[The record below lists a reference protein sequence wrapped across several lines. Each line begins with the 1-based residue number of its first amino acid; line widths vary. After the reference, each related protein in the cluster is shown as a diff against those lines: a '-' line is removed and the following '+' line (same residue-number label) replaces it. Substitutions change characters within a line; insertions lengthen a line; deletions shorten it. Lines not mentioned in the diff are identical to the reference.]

1 MSITSV
7 AEANEHGKPETMVGL
22 TLNQVN
28 FGSNR
33 PQLAAYLLSEP
44 APNRWPPLRLTQQA
58 FSGAAVTPAIDQA
71 SLEADSF
78 LSAYKSRQLTIARS
92 IAIIAGSTFMVAGEV
107 IQHRSDMRPGEIVW
121 MFPVLTVTQD
131 NLELGQN
138 AFYGRGRCLR

>member
-33 PQLAAYLLSEP
+33 PELAAYLLSEP
-44 APNRWPPLRLTQQA
+44 APNRWPPLRLTEQA

-78 LSAYKSRQLTIARS
+78 LSAYKSRQLSITRS
-92 IAIIAGSTFMVAGEV
+92 IR
-107 IQHRSDMRPGEIVW
+107 RSSPDRYLWCG
-121 MFPVLTVTQD
+121 
-131 NLELGQN
+131 
-138 AFYGRGRCLR
+138 GRGHPTPIGYAARGNRLDVP